1 MTGPMIRSTV
11 RARVLAGVVATVV
24 VAGIVAGAS
33 PVVAQTAPSATT
45 GGIPTENATTGGSA
59 TPGARR
65 ITINPYVEA
74 SQTLAADL
82 NGGDVLTYTSLA
94 AGVDA
99 AIQTQRVAGQLS
111 YRYERRFGW
120 GDRLGDDDVH
130 SGLARVDARVTR
142 NLTLEAAGIATRAR
156 SDIRGAAPG
165 LLVGNVNNVSQV
177 YAIYAGPSFTTTA
190 GPVVFDANY
199 RLGYTKV
206 ETPTFGD
213 TSIGGRRLDYYDDSI
228 GNTATARASVAP
240 GLVAPFGVT
249 LSGAYDRETASQ
261 LKQRYEGY
269 YGRGDILQPVSPY
282 VALTAGI
289 GYEKIETSQK
299 DAVVDSTGTPVLD
312 RDGRFVTNDASPR
325 RVAYRTDGLYY
336 DAGVIWRPNRRTS
349 VEAHVG
355 KRYGSLSYTGTATY
369 QASRSVG
376 LAVNVYDGVQTFGRQ
391 LRTGIGNL
399 PTSFLTGNQQG
410 FGQQF
415 NGCVFGSSG
424 AQPGACLNDVFQS
437 ISTASYRARGVD
449 GVIVATRGR
458 STWGAGAGYA
468 NRKLYSPNVAP
479 GLVVTGL
486 EDQSYYGQLFYART
500 LTQVSGVNA
509 DLFVNYYDPGVPNI
523 AAADVSGDDGVW
535 SYGATGT
542 YYRNF
547 GRLGTTASL
556 GLYSFKVGD
565 LDSDWS
571 AQALVGARYQ
581 F

>member
-1 MTGPMIRSTV
+1 MMTQPTRLTT
-11 RARVLAGVVATVV
+11 RALALAGGTAVLATLLA
-24 VAGIVAGAS
+24 APAA
-33 PVVAQTAPSATT
+33 AQA
-45 GGIPTENATTGGSA
+45 
-59 TPGARR
+59 ARR
-65 ITINPYVEA
+65 VTINPYIEA
-74 SQTLAADL
+74 SQTLYADL

-99 AIQTQRVAGQLS
+99 AIETQRVSGQLS

-120 GDRLGDDDVH
+120 GDDLGDQDIH

-165 LLVGNVNNVSQV
+165 LLVGNVDNVSQLYSV
-177 YAIYAGPSFTTTA
+177 FAGPSFTDTF
-190 GPVVFDANY
+190 GPVVFNANY

-213 TSIGGRRLDYYDDSI
+213 TAVGGRRLDYYDDSI
-228 GNTATARASVAP
+228 GNTATASATVAP
-240 GLVAPFGVT
+240 GSIAPFGIT

-269 YGRGDILQPVSPY
+269 YGRGDILQPISPY
-282 VALTAGI
+282 VALTAGV
-289 GYEKIETSQK
+289 GYETIETSQK
-299 DAVVDSTGTPVLD
+299 DAVVDATGTPVLD
-312 RDGRFVTNDASPR
+312 RDGRFITNAASPR
-325 RVAYRTDGLYY
+325 RIAYRTDGVYY

-369 QASRSVG
+369 QASQSVG
-376 LAVNVYDGVQTFGRQ
+376 LSVNVYDGVQTFGRQ

-399 PTSFLTGNQQG
+399 PTSFLTGQQQG

-415 NGCVFGSSG
+415 NGCVFGTTG
-424 AQPGACLNDVFQS
+424 AAPGGCLNDVFQS

-458 STWGAGAGYA
+458 STFGAGLGYA
-468 NRKLYSPNVAP
+468 NRKLYAPNFAP
-479 GLVVTGL
+479 GIVVTGI
-486 EDQSYYGQLFYART
+486 EDQSYYGQLFYQRS
-500 LTQVSGVNA
+500 LTQASGVNA
-509 DLFVNYYDPGVPNI
+509 DLFANYYDPGVANI
-523 AAADVSGDDGVW
+523 APEDVSGDDGVW

-542 YYRNF
+542 YYHNF

-565 LDSDWS
+565 FDSEWS
-571 AQALVGARYQ
+571 AQALIGARYQ

>member
-1 MTGPMIRSTV
+1 MMTQPTRLTT
-11 RARVLAGVVATVV
+11 RALALAGGTAVLATLLA
-24 VAGIVAGAS
+24 APAA
-33 PVVAQTAPSATT
+33 AQA
-45 GGIPTENATTGGSA
+45 
-59 TPGARR
+59 ARR
-65 ITINPYVEA
+65 VTINPYIEA
-74 SQTLAADL
+74 SQTLYADL

-99 AIQTQRVAGQLS
+99 AIETQRVSGQLS

-120 GDRLGDDDVH
+120 GDDLGDQDIH

-165 LLVGNVNNVSQV
+165 LLVGNVDNVSQLYSV
-177 YAIYAGPSFTTTA
+177 FAGPSFTDTF
-190 GPVVFDANY
+190 GPVVFNANY

-213 TSIGGRRLDYYDDSI
+213 TAVGGRRLDYYDDSI
-228 GNTATARASVAP
+228 GNTATASATVAP
-240 GLVAPFGVT
+240 GSIAPFGIT

-269 YGRGDILQPVSPY
+269 YGRGDILQPISPY
-282 VALTAGI
+282 VALTAGV
-289 GYEKIETSQK
+289 GYETIETSQK
-299 DAVVDSTGTPVLD
+299 DAVVDATGTPVLD
-312 RDGRFVTNDASPR
+312 RDGRFITNAASPR
-325 RVAYRTDGLYY
+325 RIAYRTDGVYY

-369 QASRSVG
+369 QASQSVG
-376 LAVNVYDGVQTFGRQ
+376 LSVNVYDGVQTFGRQ

-399 PTSFLTGNQQG
+399 PTSFLTGQQQG

-415 NGCVFGSSG
+415 NGCVFGTTG
-424 AQPGACLNDVFQS
+424 AAPGGCLNDVFQS

-458 STWGAGAGYA
+458 STFGAGLGYA
-468 NRKLYSPNVAP
+468 NRKLYAPNFAP
-479 GLVVTGL
+479 GIVVTGI
-486 EDQSYYGQLFYART
+486 EDQSYYGQLFYQRS
-500 LTQVSGVNA
+500 LTQASGVNA
-509 DLFVNYYDPGVPNI
+509 DLFANYYDPGVANI
-523 AAADVSGDDGVW
+523 APEDVSGDDGVW

-542 YYRNF
+542 YYHNF
-547 GRLGTTASL
+547 GRLGTTASF

-565 LDSDWS
+565 FDSEWS
-571 AQALVGARYQ
+571 AQALIGARYQ

>member
-1 MTGPMIRSTV
+1 MTQPTRLTT
-11 RARVLAGVVATVV
+11 RALALAGGTAVLATLLA
-24 VAGIVAGAS
+24 APAA
-33 PVVAQTAPSATT
+33 AQA
-45 GGIPTENATTGGSA
+45 
-59 TPGARR
+59 ARR
-65 ITINPYVEA
+65 VTINPYIEA
-74 SQTLAADL
+74 SQTLYADL

-99 AIQTQRVAGQLS
+99 AIETQRVSGQLS

-120 GDRLGDDDVH
+120 GDDLGDQDIH

-165 LLVGNVNNVSQV
+165 LLVGNVDNVSQLYSV
-177 YAIYAGPSFTTTA
+177 FAGPSFTDTF
-190 GPVVFDANY
+190 GPVVFNANY

-213 TSIGGRRLDYYDDSI
+213 TAVGGRRLDYYDDSI
-228 GNTATARASVAP
+228 GNTATASATVAP
-240 GLVAPFGVT
+240 GSIAPFGIT

-269 YGRGDILQPVSPY
+269 YGRGDILQPISPY
-282 VALTAGI
+282 VALTAGV
-289 GYEKIETSQK
+289 GYETIETSQK
-299 DAVVDSTGTPVLD
+299 DAVVDATGTPVLD
-312 RDGRFVTNDASPR
+312 RDGRFITNAASPR
-325 RVAYRTDGLYY
+325 RIAYRTDGVYY

-369 QASRSVG
+369 QASQSVG
-376 LAVNVYDGVQTFGRQ
+376 LSVNVYDGVQTFGRQ

-399 PTSFLTGNQQG
+399 PTSFLTGQQQG

-415 NGCVFGSSG
+415 NGCVFGTTG
-424 AQPGACLNDVFQS
+424 AAPGGCLNDVFQS

-458 STWGAGAGYA
+458 STFGAGLGYA
-468 NRKLYSPNVAP
+468 NRKLYAPNFAP
-479 GLVVTGL
+479 GIVVTGI
-486 EDQSYYGQLFYART
+486 EDQSYYGQLFYQRS
-500 LTQVSGVNA
+500 LTQASGVNA
-509 DLFVNYYDPGVPNI
+509 DLFANYYDPGVANI
-523 AAADVSGDDGVW
+523 APEDVSGDDGVW

-542 YYRNF
+542 YYHNF

-565 LDSDWS
+565 FDSEWS
-571 AQALVGARYQ
+571 AQALIGARYQ